1 MIQKEGF
8 SVGSHGKAVF
18 LLKESSKKKRSRNEI
33 EEVKEEELLL
43 KHDKQGFLR
52 EFKKLKENN
61 PGANFGQSASKS
73 LAAQIGDMKMKGPE
87 DHEEKGAKRKPT

>member
-1 MIQKEGF
+1 MISIVDF
-8 SVGSHGKAVF
+8 SVGPHGKAAF

-43 KHDKQGFLR
+43 KHDKMGFFR

-61 PGANFGQSASKS
+61 HGGTNAFNAGKA
-73 LAAQIGDMKMKGPE
+73 LAAQIGDLKMKGPE
-87 DHEEKGAKRKPT
+87 EHEEKGAKRKTT